1 MRGQTNSMMSPRDFS
16 QEFEALTGYAPFL
29 WQKRLFNEWMTD
41 SKLPSAIDIPT
52 GLGKT
57 NVMAIWLLACAAHAK
72 LPRRLVYVVDRRAV
86 VDQATKIAE
95 DLRDNLSEKVAS
107 ALSLEVNPP
116 NLPISTLRG
125 GFAGDREWLN
135 NPVSPAIIVGTIDMI
150 GSRLLFEG
158 YGVSRWMRPIHAG
171 LLGVDSLVV
180 LDESHLCPAFE
191 SLLRQVSSHQPH
203 RHVVT
208 SSEDV
213 YNPPFRMMSLSAT
226 GRGLNNEESVFRLQA
241 SDFDDQT
248 VKQRVSANKRL
259 KVHELY
265 DQKKQLEAM
274 TSRAI
279 ELATSEDSVRIVV
292 FCNLRKDAVAIK
304 KKIDLGIKKARKEIH
319 SFEAD
324 SELLVGERRVWER
337 AKLENWLIRR
347 GYLDEGGERVNGSS
361 FLIATSAGEV
371 GVDLDADHMVCD
383 LVTYE
388 RMVQRLGRVN
398 RRGNREYSIVDVF
411 ALQPT
416 AKGRS
421 KHTQSDSKAHENRLR
436 PLKLLPIDA
445 DGHHDASPDALT
457 ALKADQSVAVKDAT
471 SPTPLYPPL
480 NRPVLDAW
488 AMTSLETHTGRPEVN
503 PWLRGWEDDDAP
515 RTEVV
520 WRKYLP
526 TMNREGSVEIDPKI
540 VGEFF
545 RAAPLELVE
554 RLEAETSHVSDW
566 LKKRISQI
574 NKREDSEARP
584 FKESDVVAIAL
595 NRRNEYQTHVSFQ
608 NLAEYSRPLKEMT
621 PRIKR
626 ERDRFFNQL
635 EGTLL
640 IVDSR
645 LCGLCDGMLDESSSD
660 RVWTLDDRES
670 SDGDTSDAKSHIES
684 LAFRIERVPLHDEQ
698 GELDSTAPDTN
709 WRLLQTFETAFDDEN
724 VATEGIAVYVK
735 PGDSTNESSRSIL
748 SKPQSLIDHAHQTAI
763 KAKELATQLK
773 LPSEE
778 IDAIEIA
785 ARWHD
790 NGKAAHRWQT
800 AMKAPSCGRPYA
812 KTRGGGNVRLLDG
825 YRHEFGSL
833 IQAERENF
841 PVEIRDLVL
850 HLIAAH
856 HGRARPVISA
866 SGCDEGP
873 PSVLNSSAG
882 EAAIRFARLQKKYGH
897 WGLAWREAILRIADH
912 IASREWEERINIE
925 RKSNHG

>member
-1 MRGQTNSMMSPRDFS
+1 MMSPEDFS
-16 QEFEALTGYAPFL
+16 QEFEILTGYAPFL
-29 WQKRLFNEWMTD
+29 WQKRLFNEWMAD
-41 SKLPSAIDIPT
+41 SKLISAVDIPT

-57 NVMAIWLLACAAHAK
+57 NVMAIWLLARAAHAK

-95 DLRDNLSEKVAS
+95 GLRDKISETVAT
-107 ALSLEVNPP
+107 ALGLESNPP

-171 LLGVDSLVV
+171 LLGIDSLVV

-191 SLLRQVSSHQPH
+191 SLLLQISSEQPH
-203 RHVVT
+203 SHGATPSV
-208 SSEDV
+208 DV
-213 YNPPFRMMSLSAT
+213 YNPPFQLMSLSAT
-226 GRGLNNEESVFRLQA
+226 GRGPIDEESVFRLQA
-241 SDFDDQT
+241 SDCDDQV
-248 VKQRVSANKRL
+248 VKQRVTANKRL
-259 KVHELY
+259 KIYELD

-279 ELATSEDSVRIVV
+279 ELAKSEDDVRIVV
-292 FCNLRKDAVAIK
+292 FCNSRKDAVAIK
-304 KKIDLGIKKARKEIH
+304 KKIDLGIKKAHKEIER
-319 SFEAD
+319 FEAD
-324 SELLVGERRVWER
+324 SELLVGERRIWER

-347 GYLDEGGERVNGSS
+347 GYVDEGGERANGSS

-383 LVTYE
+383 LVPYE

-398 RRGNREYSIVDVF
+398 RRGNRAYSIVDVF
-411 ALQPT
+411 APKPF
-416 AKGRS
+416 AKGGS
-421 KHTQSDSKAHENRLR
+421 KDAQSDFRAHENRLR

-445 DGHHDASPDALT
+445 DGRQDASPDALT
-457 ALKADQSVAVKDAT
+457 ALKADQLVAIEDAT

-480 NRPVLDAW
+480 NQPVLDAW
-488 AMTSLETHTGRPEVN
+488 AMTSLETHTGRPEVT
-503 PWLRGWEDDDAP
+503 PWLRGWDDDDVP
-515 RTEVV
+515 HTEVV

-526 TMNREGSVEIDPKI
+526 TLSREGRVDIDPKM
-540 VGEFF
+540 VSEFF

-566 LKKRISQI
+566 LKKRMSQI
-574 NKREDSEARP
+574 NRHEDSEARP
-584 FKESDVVAIAL
+584 FEERDVVAIAL
-595 NRRNEYQTHVSFQ
+595 NRRNEYQTHVTFQ
-608 NLAEYSRPLKEMT
+608 NLAEYSRPLKDMST
-621 PRIKR
+621 RIKR

-635 EGTLL
+635 EGALL
-640 IVDSR
+640 IIDSR
-645 LCGLCDGMLDESSSD
+645 LRGLCDGMLDESSNE

-670 SDGDTSDAKSHIES
+670 SDGDASDTESRIES

-698 GELDSTAPDTN
+698 SELVSTAPYTN
-709 WRLLQTFETAFDDEN
+709 WRLVQTFETSFNDEN

-735 PGDSTNESSRSIL
+735 PGVSTNESSRSIL
-748 SKPQSLIDHAHQTAI
+748 SKPQSLKDHAHQTAL
-763 KAKELATQLK
+763 KAKDLATQLK

-800 AMKAPSCGRPYA
+800 AMKAPSCGGPYA

-833 IQAERENF
+833 IQAERAKLSI
-841 PVEIRDLVL
+841 EIRDLVL

-897 WGLAWREAILRIADH
+897 WGLAWREAILRIADQ
-912 IASREWEERINIE
+912 IASREWEERTNTE
-925 RKSNHG
+925 RSSIHG